1 MADVGTADEPAATGT
16 SDRAA
21 LPSGVY
27 SGIYMVLEMRDGGK
41 SKLRDKGILKA
52 VASIIGVFAHKLL
65 RNRQVAG
72 RDS

>member
-1 MADVGTADEPAATGT
+1 MACVGTADVPAPSGT

-27 SGIYMVLEMRDGGK
+27 YGFYMVLEMRDGGK

-52 VASIIGVFAHKLL
+52 VVNIIGVFAHKLL
-65 RNRQVAG
+65 RNGQVAG